1 MLIERLTKEEY
12 PVDDLSD
19 LPTLIESIRLQRS
32 TGATEAARAIR
43 KKLSVIRI
51 LEFIVSLLM
60 PYSRKYGNP
69 HRQLRALT
77 ILDDLIQ
84 NAGTGFQK
92 QFADE
97 MLLERLR
104 FMVTDQMTDSE
115 VKAKCNALYRQWAVA
130 YKDTPGMHNIAVLY
144 KQLPQRKKAPSK
156 EHSKVLRETERPDDE
171 DEEDEPYQRRASGSA
186 SHTAVAEKR
195 RSSTAEFHAAASQLA
210 FAPAYHQPTRGGSSF
225 QQPSSPTKKKKDK
238 KGNKAK
244 VKPFNFEKEK
254 PQINQVITLASI
266 EATGLLNA
274 MKLINREKE
283 RVSDNTN
290 CKKRFETCKQLRRQ
304 TFRYCSIVM
313 DESYLGTLLNAND
326 QLSDAL
332 ILFEQL
338 DRSFDYDSDSEDFD
352 DADGPPARARV
363 PSSPTTQ
370 QQFAGLSLG
379 DQGPAMPPRPT
390 PSNPVFVTSPP
401 DHGKGKARQDDDEG
415 EEDVDED
422 DEDDPF
428 ADRNA
433 VNTPRIEKEG
443 MAW

>member
-1 MLIERLTKEEY
+1 MLLY
-12 PVDDLSD
+12 
-19 LPTLIESIRLQRS
+19 
-32 TGATEAARAIR
+32 
-43 KKLSVIRI
+43 
-51 LEFIVSLLM
+51 
-60 PYSRKYGNP
+60 RKYGNP

-84 NAGTGFQK
+84 NAGSGFQR

-115 VKAKCNALYRQWAVA
+115 VKAKCNALYRQWAIA
-130 YKDTPGMHNIAVLY
+130 YKDTPGMHNIATLY
-144 KQLPQRKKAPSK
+144 KQLPQRKKAPNK
-156 EHSKVLRETERPDDE
+156 ENSKVLRETERLDDE
-171 DEEDEPYQRRASGSA
+171 DEEDELRQRRASGSVSQA
-186 SHTAVAEKR
+186 AVAGRR
-195 RSSTAEFHAAASQLA
+195 RSSTAEFHAAASQLS
-210 FAPAYHQPTRGGSSF
+210 FAPASHQPSRGGPTY
-225 QQPSSPTKKKKDK
+225 QQPSSPVKTKKDK
-238 KGNKAK
+238 KGNQAK

-266 EATGLLNA
+266 EAIGLLNA

-290 CKKRFETCKQLRRQ
+290 CRKRFETCKQLRRQ
-304 TFRYCSIVM
+304 TFRYCSLVM

-352 DADGPPARARV
+352 DTEAPSNRARAT
-363 PSSPTTQ
+363 SSPTTR

-379 DQGPAMPPRPT
+379 NDKGPAIAPRPVLA
-390 PSNPVFVTSPP
+390 NPTIVTSPP
-401 DHGKGKARQDDDEG
+401 DHGKGKARQEEHADE
-415 EEDVDED
+415 EPDE

-433 VNTPRIEKEG
+433 VNTPRMEKGG
-443 MAW
+443 MSW